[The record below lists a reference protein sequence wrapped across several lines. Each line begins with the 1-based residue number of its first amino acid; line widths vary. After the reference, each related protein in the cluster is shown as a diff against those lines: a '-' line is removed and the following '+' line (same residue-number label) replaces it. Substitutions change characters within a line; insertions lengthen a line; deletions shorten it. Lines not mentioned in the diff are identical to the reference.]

1 MITKEGGSYTVITL
15 KNNSNTILD
24 LLGKKIYPGQ
34 QLTVRNINP
43 YKRLITTGLLKII
56 NNSSAKSI
64 TTNSSNVTK
73 VNNDNYYKQNKVLS
87 REQIHNINNNH
98 KIQSK
103 INTKFPAKQEI
114 IFNDIYVNN
123 PETVYSNPN
132 EHSISL
138 IDENEKTK
146 LLINNSN
153 NAINL
158 KEEILNQEQIINGN
172 NNDNS
177 SHNDSNNNNNNNNN
191 EISNNLNVQDINK
204 EDINYNV
211 SNNVSNN
218 ATENNIKIT
227 NQNEASINDL
237 VAALAKLIINQ
248 QSNKQET
255 AKITV
260 EQDFNNQLNI
270 LKDYI
275 TNTIQDQ
282 FNQLNMKSD
291 INNIQQQ
298 LIQQQKQTQDVND
311 SLNQIKSNLIN
322 KDKISYN
329 EYKNINTEE
338 ILNSMF
344 NFYMNKQVSNYDLNN
359 IKYFFIHLS
368 ELKNIPDNL
377 KQELNNATSYE
388 ELITTLINTI
398 YPFYI
403 VHLGN
408 K

>member
-1 MITKEGGSYTVITL
+1 MVTL

-34 QLTVRNINP
+34 QLTVRNVNP

-56 NNSSAKSI
+56 NNGSAKPI
-64 TTNSSNVTK
+64 TTTTNSNVAK

-103 INTKFPAKQEI
+103 INAKFPAKQEI

-123 PETVYSNPN
+123 PETIYSNPN

-138 IDENEKTK
+138 INERTK
-146 LLINNSN
+146 SSINNGN
-153 NAINL
+153 IINL

-172 NNDNS
+172 NNNNDN
-177 SHNDSNNNNNNNNN
+177 DNN
-191 EISNNLNVQDINK
+191 EISNNLNVQDINN

-211 SNNVSNN
+211 SSNVTESNIN
-218 ATENNIKIT
+218 VA
-227 NQNEASINDL
+227 NQNKTSINDL
-237 VAALAKLIINQ
+237 VTALAKLIINR
-248 QSNKQET
+248 QSNKQKT
-255 AKITV
+255 AKTTV

-275 TNTIQDQ
+275 TDTIQNQ
-282 FNQLNMKSD
+282 FDQLNMKSD

-322 KDKISYN
+322 KDKISHN

-368 ELKNIPDNL
+368 ELKNIPNNL

-388 ELITTLINTI
+388 ELITTLVNTI

-403 VHLGN
+403 THLSS

>member
-1 MITKEGGSYTVITL
+1 MVTL

-34 QLTVRNINP
+34 QLTVRNVNP

-56 NNSSAKSI
+56 NNGSAKPI
-64 TTNSSNVTK
+64 TTTTTTTTTNSNVAK
-73 VNNDNYYKQNKVLS
+73 INNDNYYKQNKVLS

-103 INTKFPAKQEI
+103 INAKFPAKQEI

-123 PETVYSNPN
+123 PETIYSNPN

-138 IDENEKTK
+138 INERTK
-146 LLINNSN
+146 SSINNSN
-153 NAINL
+153 TINL

-177 SHNDSNNNNNNNNN
+177 DNNDN
-191 EISNNLNVQDINK
+191 EISNNLNVQEINN

-211 SNNVSNN
+211 SNNVS
-218 ATENNIKIT
+218 ESNIKVT
-227 NQNEASINDL
+227 NQNETSINDL
-237 VAALAKLIINQ
+237 VTALAKLIINQ
-248 QSNKQET
+248 QSNKQEIT
-255 AKITV
+255 KTTV

-275 TNTIQDQ
+275 TDTIQNQ
-282 FNQLNMKSD
+282 FDQLNMKSD

-322 KDKISYN
+322 KDKISHN
-329 EYKNINTEE
+329 EYKNINAEE

-344 NFYMNKQVSNYDLNN
+344 NFYMNKQVNNYDLNN

-368 ELKNIPDNL
+368 ELKNIPNNL

-388 ELITTLINTI
+388 ELITTLVNTI

-403 VHLGN
+403 THLNN

>member
-1 MITKEGGSYTVITL
+1 MVTL

-34 QLTVRNINP
+34 QLTVRNVNP

-56 NNSSAKSI
+56 NDGSAKSTI
-64 TTNSSNVTK
+64 TTNSNVSK

-103 INTKFPAKQEI
+103 INAKFPAKQEI

-123 PETVYSNPN
+123 PETIYSNPN

-138 IDENEKTK
+138 INEKAK
-146 LLINNSN
+146 SSIHNN

-172 NNDNS
+172 NNNDND
-177 SHNDSNNNNNNNNN
+177 NK
-191 EISNNLNVQDINK
+191 ISNNLNVQEINN

-211 SNNVSNN
+211 NNNV
-218 ATENNIKIT
+218 TDNNIKVA
-227 NQNEASINDL
+227 NQNETSINDL
-237 VAALAKLIINQ
+237 VTALAKLIINQ
-248 QSNKQET
+248 QSNKQSNKQET

-275 TNTIQDQ
+275 ADTIQNQ

-298 LIQQQKQTQDVND
+298 LIQQQKQTQNVND
-311 SLNQIKSNLIN
+311 SLNQIKSNLIS
-322 KDKISYN
+322 KDKINDN

-368 ELKNIPDNL
+368 ELKNIPNNL

-388 ELITTLINTI
+388 ELITTLVNTI

-403 VHLGN
+403 THLSS

>member
-1 MITKEGGSYTVITL
+1 MVTL

-34 QLTVRNINP
+34 QLTVRNVNP

-56 NNSSAKSI
+56 NDGSAKSTI
-64 TTNSSNVTK
+64 TTNNNVSK

-103 INTKFPAKQEI
+103 INAKFPAKQEI

-123 PETVYSNPN
+123 PETIYSNPN

-138 IDENEKTK
+138 INEKAK
-146 LLINNSN
+146 SSIHNN

-172 NNDNS
+172 NNNDND
-177 SHNDSNNNNNNNNN
+177 NK
-191 EISNNLNVQDINK
+191 ISNNLNVQEINN

-211 SNNVSNN
+211 NNNI
-218 ATENNIKIT
+218 TDNNIKVA
-227 NQNEASINDL
+227 NQNETSINDL
-237 VAALAKLIINQ
+237 VTALAKLIINQ
-248 QSNKQET
+248 QSNKQSNKQET

-275 TNTIQDQ
+275 ADTIQNQ

-291 INNIQQQ
+291 IDNIQQQ
-298 LIQQQKQTQDVND
+298 LIQQQKQTQNVND
-311 SLNQIKSNLIN
+311 SLNQIKSNLIS
-322 KDKISYN
+322 KDKINDN

-368 ELKNIPDNL
+368 ELKNIPNNL

-388 ELITTLINTI
+388 ELITTLVNTI

-403 VHLGN
+403 THLSS